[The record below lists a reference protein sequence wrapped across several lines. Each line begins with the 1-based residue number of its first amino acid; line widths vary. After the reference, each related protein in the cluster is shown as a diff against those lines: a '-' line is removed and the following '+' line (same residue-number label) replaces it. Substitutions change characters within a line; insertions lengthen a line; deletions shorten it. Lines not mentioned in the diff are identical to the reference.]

1 MTPAALAALHA
12 AAMSDPRP
20 WSAAEFAGLLARPGA
35 VLVGAPEGFAL
46 LQVAAGEAEV
56 LTIAVAPGARRQGL
70 GRRLLSQALGR
81 AAALGAEAAFLE
93 VAEGNRAARALYARA
108 GFAEVGRRRGYY
120 AGGDALVL
128 RKDLAGG

>member
-1 MTPAALAALHA
+1 VTPEALATLHA

-20 WSAAEFAGLLARPGA
+20 WSAAEFAALLARPGA
-35 VLVGAPEGFAL
+35 VLVGTPDGLAL

-56 LTIAVAPGARRQGL
+56 LTIAVAPGARRRGL
-70 GRRLLSQALGR
+70 GGRLLSQALER
-81 AAALGAEAAFLE
+81 AAAMGAGVAFLE

-128 RKDLAGG
+128 RKELAGG